1 MNTVRK
7 PLVLV
12 AEDDEDCRALVVF
25 RLQMAG
31 CDVVAAK
38 DGEEALR
45 LTAERSPDLVVLD
58 VMMPKRTGFEVVE
71 ALRHDDATRRTP
83 VIFLTARVQEQDVER
98 GFALGANDFV
108 KKPFSPTELEARVN
122 AILGRR

>member
-1 MNTVRK
+1 M
-7 PLVLV
+7 VLV
-12 AEDDEDCRALVVF
+12 AEDDEDCRALIAF
-25 RLQMAG
+25 RLEMAG
-31 CDVVAAK
+31 CEVVAAK
-38 DGEEALR
+38 DGEEALK
-45 LTAERSPDLVVLD
+45 LAAEHSPALVILD

-71 ALRHDDATRRTP
+71 ALRSDAATRKTP

-98 GFALGANDFV
+98 GFALGANDFI